1 MTTTIPP
8 QVQTAVAEAVR
19 SVLALAGDITT
30 AYAYADLLAD
40 VAYDAGTFAL
50 EHQEAPDQAAALL
63 RVRNHMSDAVRL
75 IATDAEQSTARKC
88 CE

>member
-1 MTTTIPP
+1 MTAVPSD
-8 QVQTAVAEAVR
+8 VQTAVAEAVR
-19 SVLALAGDITT
+19 SVLTLAGDVTS

-50 EHQEAPDQAAALL
+50 GQQEATDQAAALQ
-63 RVRNHMSDAVRL
+63 RVRDHVPGAVGL